1 MQILLGIRCIL
12 HFIVTLI
19 KLLVGY
25 KVTISVWL
33 YRVDQ
38 TEHKINMTLPYSRGL
53 ACAVLQE
60 LNLYTDEYKKLLE
73 ETVYTDPSSFT
84 MVGVAHVNG
93 FDNRAV
99 KDVIPIPTSI
109 YDEIEKCCGYDVMY
123 NLDVSP
129 PVEVVFF
136 LEDSKEKAETAA
148 DTWRD
153 NMINRQI
160 KQSQGAE
167 YGTV

>member
-1 MQILLGIRCIL
+1 MQILLGIKCAL
-12 HFIVTLI
+12 HLIVTLI
-19 KLLVGY
+19 KLIVGY

-38 TEHKINMTLPYSRGL
+38 AEHKIDMTLPYSRGL

-60 LNLYTDEYKKLLE
+60 LQLYTDEYKKLLE
-73 ETVYTDPSSFT
+73 ETIYTDQCFT

-93 FDNRAV
+93 FDNQAV
-99 KDVIPIPTSI
+99 KGVIPIPTSI
-109 YDEIEKCCGYDVMY
+109 YKEIEKYCGYDVMY

-129 PVEVVFF
+129 PVEIAFF
-136 LEDSKEKAETAA
+136 LEDSEEKAKTAA

-153 NMINRQI
+153 DMINRQI